1 MESIESIL
9 DSLIPI
15 IAILSAV
22 ALPIVLGVYL
32 CIKVLAARHKER
44 MELIKQGIMP
54 AEQSKPTPNKYRSL
68 RNGILCIGI
77 ALGLIISLIICQ
89 AMELSEDA
97 GFLVVASGILLFLGI
112 AYVVFYML
120 VNKDKEIDDSI
131 E

>member
-1 MESIESIL
+1 MESIENIL
-9 DSLIPI
+9 GSLIPI
-15 IAILSAV
+15 VAILSAV
-22 ALPIVLGVYL
+22 ALPIALGVFL
-32 CIKVLAARHKER
+32 GIKILAARHKER

-89 AMELSEDA
+89 TMKLSEELE
-97 GFLVVASGILLFLGI
+97 FLVVISGILLFLGI

>member
-1 MESIESIL
+1 MESIENIL

-22 ALPIVLGVYL
+22 ALPIALGVFL
-32 CIKVLAARHKER
+32 GIKVLAARHKER

-77 ALGLIISLIICQ
+77 ALGLITSLIICQ
-89 AMELSEDA
+89 AMELSEDV

>member
-22 ALPIVLGVYL
+22 ALPIALGVFL
-32 CIKVLAARHKER
+32 GIKVLAARHKER

-77 ALGLIISLIICQ
+77 ALGLITSLIICQ
-89 AMELSEDA
+89 AMELSEDV